1 MNTKEYQYYHC
12 LHSYT
17 VICKVPP
24 KEAFFEHI
32 KKQQEALAPLPMTIE
47 VGLAKLHPEDQFCYK
62 TGREIA
68 RNNIRTRQNVM
79 ESVMYRDG
87 AIYVIL
93 ASEQEDVQYL
103 MFSISQKR
111 KTPYLDT
118 AYAD

>member
-24 KEAFFEHI
+24 KEVFFEHI
-32 KKQQEALAPLPMTIE
+32 KKQQEALAPLPIAID
-47 VGLAKLHPEDQFCYK
+47 VGLSKLHPEDQFCYK
-62 TGREIA
+62 TGREVA
-68 RNNIRTRQNVM
+68 KGNIRTRHYII
-79 ESVMYRDG
+79 EAVMYRESG
-87 AIYVIL
+87 LYVVL

-103 MFSISQKR
+103 MFSINHKR
-111 KTPYLDT
+111 KTPYLDV

>member
-1 MNTKEYQYYHC
+1 MNTKEYQHYHC

-68 RNNIRTRQNVM
+68 RNNIRTRQYVM